1 MLVLVV
7 VVVPVVAVLRAVGL
21 HASLVQQSLK
31 LRIDGPARESLQVL
45 SFDVFLISQIML
57 KSNLHLKGLELL
69 ELIELDN
76 LRMSDLGL
84 VTIRVHTDGS

>member
-1 MLVLVV
+1 
-7 VVVPVVAVLRAVGL
+7 
-21 HASLVQQSLK
+21 
-31 LRIDGPARESLQVL
+31 
-45 SFDVFLISQIML
+45 ML

-84 VTIRVHTDGS
+84 VLIRVHTDGSSFFECLIAAWTRILLKIVAINGPKLCLETLLAIYF